1 MNINLCEHIYVYL
14 CLYAYMYVCM
24 YVCTHVCI
32 HCNLC
37 RCILDVYCI
46 RTYDAFLICVQRT
59 NNQTNTHTHRYTQTH
74 THTRTHTHA
83 HTHRHTHT
91 QRHTHTDVHGLRHGS
106 SCHRLPGRSSAGISR
121 SPTRGTLSLWNFGFI
136 GFRV

>member
-59 NNQTNTHTHRYTQTH
+59 NNQTNTHTHRYTHRHTHTHTH
-74 THTRTHTHA
+74 THTRTHTH
-83 HTHRHTHT
+83 TDTHT
-91 QRHTHTDVHGLRHGS
+91 QRHTHTQMCTVCGMAPAVIACQGGARLGSREALHVALSVSGILGL
-106 SCHRLPGRSSAGISR
+106 
-121 SPTRGTLSLWNFGFI
+121 
-136 GFRV
+136 

>member
-59 NNQTNTHTHRYTQTH
+59 NNQTNTHTDTH
-74 THTRTHTHA
+74 TDTHTHA
-83 HTHRHTHT
+83 HTHTHTHTDTHT
-91 QRHTHTDVHGLRHGS
+91 QRHTHRCARFAAWLQLS
-106 SCHRLPGRSSAGISR
+106 SPAREELGWDLEKPYTWHSQ
-121 SPTRGTLSLWNFGFI
+121 SLEFWVY
-136 GFRV
+136 RV